1 MATGL
6 VHPDKKL
13 ARVKAKSIVKR
24 MKGKAFAAELNREII
39 TECEKIR
46 LDLNEFCEITLTA
59 IQGIVDQLGL

>member
-6 VHPDKKL
+6 VYPDKKL

-24 MKGKAFAAELNREII
+24 MKEKAFAAELNREII
-39 TECEKIR
+39 TEREKIR

-59 IQGIVDQLGL
+59 IQGIADQLGL